1 MRWLMIAL
9 LASLTALL
17 IAAAGLARS
26 VGRQR
31 RRSRSKPSARV
42 NGSDPPL
49 PGQVEETD
57 AETEI

>member
-9 LASLTALL
+9 LVSLTALL
-17 IAAAGLARS
+17 IAAAGLARFIW
-26 VGRQR
+26 RQR
-31 RRSRSKPSARV
+31 RRSRAKPSAPAQGDGLPV
-42 NGSDPPL
+42 